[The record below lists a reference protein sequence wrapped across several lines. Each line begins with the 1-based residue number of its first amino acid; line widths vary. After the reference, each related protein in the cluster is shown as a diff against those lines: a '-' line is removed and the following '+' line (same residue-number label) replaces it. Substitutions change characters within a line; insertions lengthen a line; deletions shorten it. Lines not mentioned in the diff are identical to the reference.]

1 MPAAPL
7 PAIFLANS
15 EDTEQQFYEALAHAD
30 VNAIMACWAD
40 DEEVSCIHPG
50 SSLLIGLEA
59 IRASF
64 EAIFAHGPIDVQ
76 PEKVRRFE
84 SEGLAVHSVLEKVQA
99 NTEQGVQTAWVLT
112 TNVYVK
118 TAQGWR
124 MVAHHGSPGGIEPEE
139 VHETTAVL
147 H

>member
-7 PAIFLANS
+7 NAVFLAS
-15 EDTEQQFYEALAHAD
+15 AEETEQQFYEALAHAD

-40 DEEVSCIHPG
+40 EEEVSCIHPG
-50 SSLLIGLEA
+50 SPLLVGLEA

-64 EAIFAHGPIDVQ
+64 EAIFNHGPIDVH
-76 PEKVRRFE
+76 PEKTRSWH
-84 SEGLAVHSVLEKVQA
+84 SEGVAVHSVLERVQA
-99 NTEQGVQTAWVLT
+99 NTDQGLQTAWVMS

-118 TAQGWR
+118 TAMGWR
-124 MVAHHGSPGGIEPEE
+124 MVAHHGSPGGLEPEE